1 MLIAQEPIVSG
12 VQDSREEE
20 QGPQRS
26 TDAQLEQI
34 RKLLPEL
41 IKVDMARAVLKVTVY
56 FGVSA
61 ALVALIVTQQS
72 MLVTVLAQMALG
84 LLWAHGLELQHE
96 CLHQAMFPSR
106 TANRLLGFLFGAP
119 MLVSYSHYHYQHLH
133 HHKHVGTSE
142 DAEIFNYERSSL
154 NNPIAFFIRAW
165 NLSRIPAFLLT
176 LLGFLQGSYPPVFSA
191 PHKRRE
197 VLVEY
202 LALALLLGGGLYA
215 ILSGAAPILV
225 KVWLIPWLAF
235 GEFFHFMIELPEH
248 LGCDKSKKDVFINTR
263 SYKTNPVI
271 AYLVN
276 GNNYHV
282 EHHLFPRVAIHKLA
296 QVHELLK
303 PRIQHLGKSYPDAL
317 RQVFTLPPR

>member
-1 MLIAQEPIVSG
+1 MLIAQERIVAG
-12 VQDSREEE
+12 VQDSEEE
-20 QGPQRS
+20 PGTPR
-26 TDAQLEQI
+26 TADVQLEQI
-34 RKLLPEL
+34 RKMLPEL
-41 IKVDMARAVLKVTVY
+41 IKVDVARSVIKVTAYLGLFV
-56 FGVSA
+56 GM
-61 ALVALIVTQQS
+61 VALIVSSQS
-72 MLVTVLAQMALG
+72 VLVTVLAQMVLG

-96 CLHQAMFPSR
+96 CLHQALFPSR
-106 TANRLLGFLFGAP
+106 TVNRLLGFVFGAP

-133 HHKHVGTSE
+133 HHKHIGTSE

-154 NNPIAFFIRAW
+154 SNPLAFVIRAW
-165 NLSRIPAFLLT
+165 NLSRVPAFLTT
-176 LLGFLQGSYPPVFSA
+176 LLGFLQGSYPAVFSS

-215 ILSGAAPILV
+215 VLSGAAPVLV

-235 GEFFHFMIELPEH
+235 GEFFHFMFELPEH
-248 LGCDKSKKDVFINTR
+248 LGCDKSKKDIFTNTR
-263 SYKTNPVI
+263 SYKTNPLM

-296 QVHELLK
+296 AVHELIK
-303 PRIQHLGKSYPDAL
+303 PRIQNLGKSYREAV
-317 RQVFTLPPR
+317 RQVLS